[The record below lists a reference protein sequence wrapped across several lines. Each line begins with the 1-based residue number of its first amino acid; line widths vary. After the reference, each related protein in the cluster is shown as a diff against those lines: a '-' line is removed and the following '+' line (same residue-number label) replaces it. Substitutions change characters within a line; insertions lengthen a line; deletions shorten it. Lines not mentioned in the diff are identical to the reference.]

1 MLLTLLDVPDV
12 DSVGGVRFAIGGH
25 YVVRRP
31 HSDVTKIGLDHSAK
45 DVKRSHH
52 KRRSACYYSG
62 MGS

>member
-31 HSDVTKIGLDHSAK
+31 LMTLKEAIIRDVLLVIILEWVRKSF
-45 DVKRSHH
+45 S
-52 KRRSACYYSG
+52 C
-62 MGS
+62 